1 MGKTANKQIIC
12 EVLMEAAKEDKDIV
26 ALCSDSRGSGSF
38 TPFADTYPEQFVET
52 GIAEQNL
59 VSIAAGLAKCGKKS
73 YAVSPASY
81 YYKTS
86 RTDQQKLEKLNSLTT
101 EIEFCVLVYKKL

>member
-1 MGKTANKQIIC
+1 MQN
-12 EVLMEAAKEDKDIV
+12 IV
-26 ALCSDSRGSGSF
+26 K
-38 TPFADTYPEQFVET
+38 
-52 GIAEQNL
+52 
-59 VSIAAGLAKCGKKS
+59 AGLCHVPEGRHVFTDMSVLENMEMGAFLRHDNREIESLFKMT
-73 YAVSPASY
+73 PY